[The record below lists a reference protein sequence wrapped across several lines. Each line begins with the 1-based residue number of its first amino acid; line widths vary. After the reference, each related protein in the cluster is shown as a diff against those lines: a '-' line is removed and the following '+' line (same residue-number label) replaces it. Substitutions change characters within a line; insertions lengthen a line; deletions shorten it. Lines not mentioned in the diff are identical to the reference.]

1 MANQIKNISLIFSEN
16 PVGRAYL
23 YLFIKKNLISNEII
37 YLNQKTIFNNF
48 FLKLNHNIVFRNTK
62 KYLKSSNVLT
72 LIRNIEEYFELDNN
86 FLINIYNFE
95 NILKFENLKFV
106 NKKDINN
113 DLNIKF
119 FKDLKENNFLNT
131 SNVIFKN
138 IFNSNKNFYHIHPGY
153 MYKVRGCDGTLN
165 SINRFNKIGASFF
178 LMDNKIDNGK
188 ILSRFEKEF
197 KKLNFPK
204 HAEFNVF
211 DLYNIWFSFFDP
223 ALRVSLL
230 NKLLDENISLDNF
243 ENINVNDEQNN
254 YFTFIKKDQLKD
266 LFLDKIFADIK

>member
-1 MANQIKNISLIFSEN
+1 MDNQIKNISLIFSEN

-72 LIRNIEEYFELDNN
+72 LIRNIEKYFELDNN
-86 FLINIYNFE
+86 FLINMYNFE

-113 DLNIKF
+113 DLNLKF
-119 FKDLKENNFLNT
+119 FKNLKENNFLNT

-165 SINRFNKIGASFF
+165 SINYFNKIGASFF

-188 ILSRFEKEF
+188 ILSRFESEF

-204 HAEFNVF
+204 HTEFNVF

-223 ALRVSLL
+223 ALRVSFL

-243 ENINVNDEQNN
+243 ENINVNNEQNN

-266 LFLDKIFADIK
+266 LFLDKIFTDIK

>member
-48 FLKLNHNIVFRNTK
+48 FLKLNYNIVFRNTK
-62 KYLKSSNVLT
+62 KYLKSSYVLT

-86 FLINIYNFE
+86 FLINMYNFE

-113 DLNIKF
+113 DLNLKF

-178 LMDNKIDNGK
+178 
-188 ILSRFEKEF
+188 
-197 KKLNFPK
+197 
-204 HAEFNVF
+204 
-211 DLYNIWFSFFDP
+211 
-223 ALRVSLL
+223 
-230 NKLLDENISLDNF
+230 
-243 ENINVNDEQNN
+243 
-254 YFTFIKKDQLKD
+254 
-266 LFLDKIFADIK
+266 

>member
-72 LIRNIEEYFELDNN
+72 LIRNIEKYFELDNN
-86 FLINIYNFE
+86 FLINMYNFE

-113 DLNIKF
+113 DLNLKF

-165 SINRFNKIGASFF
+165 SINYFNKIGASFF

-188 ILSRFEKEF
+188 ILSRFESEF

-204 HAEFNVF
+204 HTEFNVF

-223 ALRVSLL
+223 ALRVSFL

-266 LFLDKIFADIK
+266 LFLDKIFTDVK

>member
-72 LIRNIEEYFELDNN
+72 LIRNIEKYFELDNN
-86 FLINIYNFE
+86 FLINMYNFE

-113 DLNIKF
+113 DLNLKF

-165 SINRFNKIGASFF
+165 SINYFNKIGASFF

-188 ILSRFEKEF
+188 ILSRFESEF

-204 HAEFNVF
+204 HTEFNVF

-223 ALRVSLL
+223 ALRVSFL

-266 LFLDKIFADIK
+266 LFLDKIFTDIK